1 MDWLKLASLFK
12 VAVRY
17 QKQQRNIMSA
27 IDNAIKHFESLD
39 IQEIEVPEW
48 GDGNEPLKVY
58 AKPITLSE
66 TSRLLKMA
74 QNDDVEM
81 LAYVLIYKALD
92 HEGNKIF
99 SLSDKKSLMEKVDR
113 DVLIKVATAIMGNL
127 NQEAITKK

>member
-1 MDWLKLASLFK
+1 MA
-12 VAVRY
+12 
-17 QKQQRNIMSA
+17 I

-39 IQEIEVPEW
+39 IQTIEVPEW
-48 GDGNEPLKVY
+48 GDGDEPLMVF

-99 SLSDKKSLMEKVDR
+99 SLSDKKALMEKVDR
-113 DVLIKVATAIMGNL
+113 DVLIRVATAIMGNV
-127 NQEAITKK
+127 NQEAIKKK